1 MENHR
6 LIEHR
11 VTIAEAQTGAAFTSI
26 QGRVDQYSLH
36 RAGVASDVIACDA
49 GPDNNVIREN
59 ITLGSW
65 TGAAVLG
72 RLCGTGDR

>member
-26 QGRVDQYSLH
+26 QGRVEQYSLH
-36 RAGVASDVIACDA
+36 RAGLLQMLLRVIQV
-49 GPDNNVIREN
+49 PT
-59 ITLGSW
+59 IT
-65 TGAAVLG
+65 
-72 RLCGTGDR
+72 